1 LTGSQQS
8 HSLCEQER
16 FLTDRLTPSP
26 GGPYYPV
33 GQDIGHHSDFL
44 GRQTIADSGG
54 AIESTSHIDFG
65 STQEIEGDDSKRYR
79 DLLALSRVSAAVSGL
94 WDLDAILEVAL
105 DNVLGIMNGSIG
117 GILLLDEETKT
128 LYYRVYRG
136 LSPKYA
142 GEVRLNLGEGIA
154 GRVAQSS
161 KAILLEDI
169 SAEPLAAYPDL
180 VQAEDLRAFISVP
193 LRSIEAVLGVINV
206 ASHLPHRFTKDDMHL
221 LHSIGDQLGVAI
233 EQAKLYEKLAKGR
246 ERYRQLARQV
256 LMAQEEARR
265 RLSRE
270 LHDETSQTLA
280 GLALNLQALVD
291 MTEMSNTRDDEFKS
305 RLRKAHSLAVQIGT
319 EVSRII
325 RELRPTLLDTL
336 GLVPSIR
343 QYAETTFGHL
353 GIMLSQAKN
362 VNIFVE
368 CKANDLLLRII
379 DDGKGFEVSKITGI
393 EQSGRGRGLFSMKER
408 ISLLGGTCSVKS
420 RLGEGTIVTAKVPV
434 IRSVADAEDKDIGSR

>member
-1 LTGSQQS
+1 
-8 HSLCEQER
+8 
-16 FLTDRLTPSP
+16 
-26 GGPYYPV
+26 
-33 GQDIGHHSDFL
+33 
-44 GRQTIADSGG
+44 
-54 AIESTSHIDFG
+54 
-65 STQEIEGDDSKRYR
+65 
-79 DLLALSRVSAAVSGL
+79 VSGL

-128 LYYRVYRG
+128 LRYRVSRG

-142 GEVRLNLGEGIA
+142 GEVRLNIGEGIA

-193 LRSIEAVLGVINV
+193 LRSKEAVLGVINV
-206 ASHLPHRFTKDDMHL
+206 ASHLPHHFTKDDMHL

-233 EQAKLYEKLAKGR
+233 EQAKLYERLAKGR

-270 LHDETSQTLA
+270 LHDETSQTLS

-319 EVSRII
+319 EVNRII

-343 QYAETTFGHL
+343 QYAETTLGHL
-353 GIMLSQAKN
+353 GISVSLEHRGDFDSLPPEVEAGLFRFAQGAIGNIARHSQAKN
-362 VNIFVE
+362 VNIFLE

-379 DDGKGFEVSKITGI
+379 DDGRGFEVSEITGI

-408 ISLLGGTCSVKS
+408 ISLLGGACSVKS
-420 RLGEGTIVTAKVPV
+420 KLGEGTVVTARVPV

>member
-1 LTGSQQS
+1 M
-8 HSLCEQER
+8 
-16 FLTDRLTPSP
+16 
-26 GGPYYPV
+26 
-33 GQDIGHHSDFL
+33 
-44 GRQTIADSGG
+44 
-54 AIESTSHIDFG
+54 
-65 STQEIEGDDSKRYR
+65 
-79 DLLALSRVSAAVSGL
+79 SRVSAAVSGL
-94 WDLDAILEVAL
+94 WDLDAVLEVAL

-169 SAEPLAAYPDL
+169 SKEPLAAYPDL

-193 LRSIEAVLGVINV
+193 LRSKEAVLGVINV
-206 ASHLPHRFTKDDMHL
+206 ASHVPHHFTKDDMHL
-221 LHSIGDQLGVAI
+221 LHSIGDQLGMAI
-233 EQAKLYEKLAKGR
+233 EQAKLYERLAKGR

-270 LHDETSQTLA
+270 LHDETSQTLS

-291 MTEMSNTRDDEFKS
+291 MTEMSDTRDDEFKS

-319 EVSRII
+319 EVNRII

-343 QYAETTFGHL
+343 QYAETTLGHL
-353 GIMLSQAKN
+353 GISVSLKHRGNFDSLPPEVEAGLFRFAQGAIGNIARHSQAKN

-393 EQSGRGRGLFSMKER
+393 EENGRGRGLFSMKER
-408 ISLLGGTCSVKS
+408 ISLLGGACSVKS

-434 IRSVADAEDKDIGSR
+434 IRSVADGEDKDTDSR

>member
-1 LTGSQQS
+1 
-8 HSLCEQER
+8 
-16 FLTDRLTPSP
+16 
-26 GGPYYPV
+26 
-33 GQDIGHHSDFL
+33 
-44 GRQTIADSGG
+44 
-54 AIESTSHIDFG
+54 
-65 STQEIEGDDSKRYR
+65 
-79 DLLALSRVSAAVSGL
+79 VSGL

-128 LYYRVYRG
+128 LHYRVYRG

-193 LRSIEAVLGVINV
+193 LRSKEAVLGVINV
-206 ASHLPHRFTKDDMHL
+206 ASHLPHRFTKDDMYL

-233 EQAKLYEKLAKGR
+233 EQAKLYERLAKGR

-305 RLRKAHSLAVQIGT
+305 RLRKTHSLAVQIGT
-319 EVSRII
+319 EVNRII

-343 QYAETTFGHL
+343 QYAETTLGHL
-353 GIMLSQAKN
+353 GISVSLEHRGNFDSLPPEVEAGLFRFAQGAIGNIARHSQAKN

-368 CKANDLLLRII
+368 CKANDLLLRIV

-420 RLGEGTIVTAKVPV
+420 RLGEGAIVTAKVPV
-434 IRSVADAEDKDIGSR
+434 IRSLPDAEDKNIGSR